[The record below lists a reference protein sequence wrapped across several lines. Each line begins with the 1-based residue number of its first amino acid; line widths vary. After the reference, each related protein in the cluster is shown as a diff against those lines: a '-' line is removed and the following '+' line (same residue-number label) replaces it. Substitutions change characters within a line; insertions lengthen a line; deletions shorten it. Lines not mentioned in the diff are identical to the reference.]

1 MGTSLFFQLFA
12 GVPMDA
18 IDTFPLIPLGCWL
31 LPIGIYILLISL
43 QPGMDRQNRRFVV
56 IRYGM
61 VQKWWKNY
69 FVKNIFN
76 GGLTAVIMLFLF
88 KIFELLISQRKF
100 SSLKEMA
107 AIVVI
112 WTVHVITISA
122 LFILMEAMNVKK
134 LIPSILLLLEGLTFL
149 GGYRIKGI
157 AHFMFGTWGMY
168 VQSSLYDGV
177 YGFSIMMVLA
187 AEVLIIAVCYLLKEY
202 RNMESIIKVENVS
215 KKFGADT
222 ALNNVSIEFESG
234 KIYGIVGRN
243 GSGKTVL
250 FKTIIGFLK
259 PTSGKVIVDGKEIG
273 RDTDFADNI
282 GIIIETPGFLSSYTG
297 FKNLEY
303 LASIKNVIGKKKI
316 QEIME
321 RVGLDPNSKKKV
333 GKYSLGMRQRLG
345 IAQAIMENPDIL
357 ILDEP
362 MNGLD
367 NQGVEEVRGILLNLH
382 DEGKAIIL
390 ASHNKED
397 IEVLCD
403 EVYEMDHGKLTAS
416 A

>member
-1 MGTSLFFQLFA
+1 
-12 GVPMDA
+12 
-18 IDTFPLIPLGCWL
+18 
-31 LPIGIYILLISL
+31 
-43 QPGMDRQNRRFVV
+43 
-56 IRYGM
+56 
-61 VQKWWKNY
+61 
-69 FVKNIFN
+69 
-76 GGLTAVIMLFLF
+76 
-88 KIFELLISQRKF
+88 
-100 SSLKEMA
+100 
-107 AIVVI
+107 
-112 WTVHVITISA
+112 
-122 LFILMEAMNVKK
+122 
-134 LIPSILLLLEGLTFL
+134 
-149 GGYRIKGI
+149 
-157 AHFMFGTWGMY
+157 
-168 VQSSLYDGV
+168 
-177 YGFSIMMVLA
+177 
-187 AEVLIIAVCYLLKEY
+187 
-202 RNMESIIKVENVS
+202 MESIIKVENVS

-303 LASIKNVIGKKKI
+303 LASIKNVIGKKEI
-316 QEIME
+316 QESME

-333 GKYSLGMRQRLG
+333 GKYSLGMHQRLG

-367 NQGVEEVRGILLNLH
+367 NQGVEEVRGILLNLR